1 MRRHRL
7 NHAFRFADRGFEHKF
22 DCRMPGTQGVDEPW
36 HVVFQMPSL
45 GDEQR
50 NDQQPTVALVDQ
62 GFDAGRKVWG
72 NKLEECKFDPPPGGM
87 LAQSLGDT
95 AHRIGPLG
103 IARTV
108 AEQDEGGCYHEMNF
122 A

>member
-1 MRRHRL
+1 MRRHCL
-7 NHAFRFADRGFEHKF
+7 DHAFRFADRGFEYEF
-22 DCRMPGTQGVDEPW
+22 DRRMPGTQGVDEPR
-36 HVVFQMPSL
+36 HVVFQVPSL

-50 NDQQPTVALVDQ
+50 NDQQPTVAFADQ

-108 AEQDEGGCYHEMNF
+108 AEQDEGGCCHEMNF